1 MYWII
6 RILMTFLMLAPT
18 AYFIAEKITLG
29 DYCLLIGMALILVEL
44 ADISEA
50 LKNKSA

>member
-6 RILMTFLMLAPT
+6 RILMVVLMLTPT
-18 AYFIAEKITLG
+18 GYFMAGKIELG
-29 DYCLLIGMALILVEL
+29 DYFLLIGMALILVEL

-50 LKNKSA
+50 VKSKRG